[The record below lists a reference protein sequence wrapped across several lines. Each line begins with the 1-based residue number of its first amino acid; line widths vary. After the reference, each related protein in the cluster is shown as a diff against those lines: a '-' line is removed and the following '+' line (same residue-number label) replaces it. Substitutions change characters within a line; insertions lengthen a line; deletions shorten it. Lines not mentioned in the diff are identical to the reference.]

1 MVSRHKVGPS
11 KLRSI
16 LGDIKLLHLKFQF
29 SFFLQIDEYW
39 LSHPNQIKFY
49 ASLLIFHSKYIEQ
62 KEKLKPVRRVLEAA
76 PLMKWFD
83 KRRMNTGSCF
93 FQPNSDLFLVILFF
107 LNFINDFCYFD
118 SQIVLT
124 FCEKKNVLVIKKN
137 FWNSRLKAENLKF
150 FVD

>member
-124 FCEKKNVLVIKKN
+124 FCEKKL
-137 FWNSRLKAENLKF
+137 F
-150 FVD
+150 